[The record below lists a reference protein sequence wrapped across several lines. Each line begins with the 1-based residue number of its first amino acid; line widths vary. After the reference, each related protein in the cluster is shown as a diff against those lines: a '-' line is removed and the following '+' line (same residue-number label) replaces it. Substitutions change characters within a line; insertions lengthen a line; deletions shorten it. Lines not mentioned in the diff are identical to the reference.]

1 MVLSID
7 VEETGKVGAVEVAK
21 PAGGEGGEALD
32 QAAIA
37 AARQF
42 IFEPGQADGH
52 PVPVRVTYS
61 YRFVFKPASESAPF
75 AGPQRGR
82 GAAWSGRPAGRDR
95 APAG

>member
-32 QAAIA
+32 QAAVA

-42 IFEPGQADGH
+42 IFEPG
-52 PVPVRVTYS
+52 
-61 YRFVFKPASESAPF
+61 
-75 AGPQRGR
+75 RGR
-82 GAAWSGRPAGRDR
+82 RTSGPGARYV
-95 APAG
+95 